1 MTLKKWVL
9 KHLAIAHPHP
19 LTPAILHG
27 GASGSVFP
35 TPTLTEIRGTLED
48 LEVRGLVLSQ
58 RDEIDDVVRYG
69 LTDTGSME
77 ARR

>member
-27 GASGSVFP
+27 GAAGSIYP
-35 TPTLTEIRGTLED
+35 TPTLTEVKTTLED
-48 LEVRGLVLSQ
+48 LEAKSHVLSQ
-58 RDEIDDVVRYG
+58 RDDIDDVVRYG
-69 LTDTGSME
+69 LTDTGLME